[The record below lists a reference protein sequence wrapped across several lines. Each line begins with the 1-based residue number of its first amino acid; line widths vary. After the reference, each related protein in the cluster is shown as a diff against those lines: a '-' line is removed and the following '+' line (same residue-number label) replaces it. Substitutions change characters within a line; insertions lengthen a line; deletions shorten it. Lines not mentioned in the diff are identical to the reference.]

1 MTSEQ
6 IASLEP
12 ALLALLARF
21 KRYFKREKTFSYLAK
36 YMVGLLSS
44 VKRKSI
50 EPIALSAGVA
60 VRTLQEFL
68 SFFAWDENRVD
79 DEFCRWAAQTHGSEL
94 SIGVLDGSAHSK
106 QGDKTPGVQRQWCG
120 EKGKVDN
127 CVLGYHLL
135 YTDNAPSNPFSCVLT
150 SDLYLPK
157 EWMQDRERCRQA
169 GIPDE
174 VIYRSGWQIGIDQIR
189 RALGNGVRLSFI
201 TFDEEVGNIPEF
213 WFELDKLGQRAIGE
227 VKPNFRGWTTLPKY
241 VSGRSEYAS
250 RRVDDLVSHS
260 PVFTKQ
266 SWQSVK
272 IKDVTRGE
280 TIWKIK
286 SAPFYLVTQ
295 DENNMSV
302 PTDRAYWLIVARH
315 PVTGE
320 VKYFVSNAPLS
331 TDIQLLLRVAFARWH
346 VKKWFER
353 AKQEA
358 GFGAFE
364 VRTYRSLIRHWLI
377 SRLAM
382 FFLSRETHRLRKKK
396 SADHAGTDRRNHA
409 GVDGKDLETILDG
422 VEPSTGEMRLLAMAQ

>member
-1 MTSEQ
+1 MTGEQ

-12 ALLALLARF
+12 ALLSMAARF
-21 KRYFKREKTFSYLAK
+21 RRYFKRDTTYGYLVK

-50 EPIALSAGVA
+50 EPIALAAGVA

-68 SFFAWDENRVD
+68 AFFVWDEARVA
-79 DEFCRWAAQTHGSEL
+79 EEHCRWVAAEYGREG

-106 QGDKTPGVQRQWCG
+106 RGTKTPGVQRQWCG
-120 EKGKVDN
+120 EKGKKDN

-135 YTDNAPSNPFSCVLT
+135 YTDNHPSNPFSCVVA
-150 SDLYLPK
+150 SDLYLPAS
-157 EWMQDRERCRQA
+157 WAQDRSRCREA

-174 VIYRSGWQIGIDQIR
+174 VGYRPGWRIGADQVR
-189 RALGNGVRLSFI
+189 GAMGQGVRFSWL
-201 TFDEEVGNIPEF
+201 TFDEEVGSVPDF
-213 WFELDKLGQRAIGE
+213 WFELDRLGRRAIGE

-241 VSGRSEYAS
+241 HSPRSEFAS
-250 RRVDDLVSHS
+250 RRVDDLASYS

-266 SWQSVK
+266 SWRSVK
-272 IKDVTRGE
+272 IKEVTRGE

-286 SAPFYLVTQ
+286 SASFHLVTK
-295 DENNMSV
+295 DADGESV

-320 VKYFVSNAPLS
+320 VKYFVSNAPL
-331 TDIQLLLRVAFARWH
+331 TTAVEELLAVAFARWH
-346 VKKWFER
+346 VEKWFER

-364 VRTYRSLIRHWLI
+364 VRTYQSLIRHWLI

-382 FFLSRETHRLRKKK
+382 FFLSRETHRLREKK
-396 SADHAGTDRRNHA
+396 SRDHAGAGGGSHA
-409 GVDGKDLETILDG
+409 GAGGEDLEAMPDG
-422 VEPSTGEMRLLAMAQ
+422 VESSDREMRLLAMA